1 MKAGLCILLLDFI
14 SERNKM
20 ARKHFEEYYSKI
32 KNQYF
37 DLLNTLK
44 EADDLV
50 NKNMADPQVLENLTA
65 ILQPVKNSYL
75 SLAYIE
81 YLLNLPKNKVIQ
93 KRNERQFKTLLSR
106 LDQSKVGSSVIA
118 QNNNAIEEVS
128 RLIDEELR

>member
-1 MKAGLCILLLDFI
+1 
-14 SERNKM
+14 M

-106 LDQSKVGSSVIA
+106 LDQSNVGSSVIA